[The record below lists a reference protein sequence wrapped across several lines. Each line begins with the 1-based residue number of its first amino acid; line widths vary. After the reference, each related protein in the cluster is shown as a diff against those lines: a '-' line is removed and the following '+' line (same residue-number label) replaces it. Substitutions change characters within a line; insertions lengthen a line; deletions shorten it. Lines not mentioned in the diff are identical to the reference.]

1 MYLYKFTLIYK
12 RTGKKENYFKFC
24 KYPKKTKLY
33 QNCINL
39 LNNDTLKRFSYSTN
53 N

>member
-1 MYLYKFTLIYK
+1 MYLYKFTLTYKNETTEDIYK
-12 RTGKKENYFKFC
+12 YCR
-24 KYPKKTKLY
+24 YPKKTKLY

-39 LNNDTLKRFSYSTN
+39 LNNDTLKRFTYSLN